1 MSKKEIALFD
11 FDGTITTGDSF
22 LAFLKYHF
30 GVFSFSCKLVPLI
43 PAVVSYFMGWK
54 TDEEL
59 KTLFCRKFFKNRSVE
74 DMNLSAESFMQ
85 NVLTKMLRSRALEEI
100 ERHKSMGST
109 IVIVSASFSLWLK
122 HFAREHGADLISTE
136 MEEKGGVFTGE
147 LLTKNCKGPEKVR
160 RISEK
165 FDLSD
170 YSAVYAYGD
179 TDGDREML
187 EQADKDKCFYR
198 FFHD

>member
-1 MSKKEIALFD
+1 MRKKQIALFD

-30 GVFSFSCKLVPLI
+30 GVFSFFCKLTPLM
-43 PAVVSYFMGWK
+43 PAVFSYSIGRK

-59 KTLFCRKFFKNRSVE
+59 KTLFCRRFFKNRSVD
-74 DMNLSAESFMQ
+74 DMNSSAESFMKD
-85 NVLTKMLRSRALEEI
+85 VLPNMLRPRAIEEI
-100 ERHKSMGST
+100 KRHKSMGST
-109 IVIVSASFSLWLK
+109 VVIVSASFSLWLK
-122 HFAREHGADLISTE
+122 YFAEEYDASLISTE
-136 MEEKGGVFTGE
+136 MEEVAGVFTGE
-147 LLTKNCKGPEKVR
+147 LLTKNCKGLEKVR
-160 RISEK
+160 RISER

-187 EQADKDKCFYR
+187 AQADKDKCFYR